1 MFNYSDI
8 KYIKNMFLIGVINII
23 NKINICI
30 LLYFNL

>member
-1 MFNYSDI
+1 MFNYLDI